1 MLRCCTLT
9 SVRCPWLISLALAVF
24 VIVSGQVRAFDA
36 CDADQGSNSDDVTF
50 SVLDDGFVALP
61 GVAPPDLSFAPTGT
75 LLFPVLPP
83 SGRLVVP
90 DLFRPPIRIRLS
102 V

>member
-1 MLRCCTLT
+1 
-9 SVRCPWLISLALAVF
+9 LALAIF
-24 VIVSGQVRAFDA
+24 VVVSGQVRAFDA
-36 CDADQGSNSDDVTF
+36 FDTSPDGNEDEVTF

-61 GVAPPDLSFAPTGT
+61 GSTAVPPGIAPVTP
-75 LLFPVLPP
+75 LLFALPPP

-90 DLFRPPIRIRLS
+90 DLFRPPIRLLL